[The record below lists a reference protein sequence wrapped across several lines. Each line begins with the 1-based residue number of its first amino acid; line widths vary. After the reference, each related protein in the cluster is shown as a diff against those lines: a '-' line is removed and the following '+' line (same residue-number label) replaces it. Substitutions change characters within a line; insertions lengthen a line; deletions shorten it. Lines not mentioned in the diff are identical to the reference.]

1 MIGVGPFATD
11 TYIAALPALQRSLQ
25 TTAGTAQLTLTAF
38 LVGLAAGQLAVG
50 PVSDGRGRRGP
61 LLVSTAVFAVTSL
74 LCALA
79 PSGPALVGIRLVQ
92 GLAAGGGVA
101 VGRAVVGD
109 RYSGKEAAARFAT
122 LAAVFFL
129 GPVVAPAVGAVL
141 LAVGSWRVV
150 FVGLAVLGVAM
161 LAAVALGVPETLP
174 PQRRQGSGFADT
186 AARMADLL
194 GDRVFLRHV
203 LVQCLA
209 AAGFFTYIGGS
220 SFVLQTAYGVSPSR
234 YALVFATNAAAMAAA
249 SALARLVVPRTG
261 PAPLR
266 LAGLLLSAAGS
277 AGLLA
282 LALADP
288 AARGPLALPWALLAV
303 AVAGMGLSAPATM
316 ALAQEAGRRSGGTA
330 SALQGGLT
338 FAAGAAA
345 TPLSGLLGADR
356 LLPLAASMAVFYA
369 AALVLL
375 VATRRIGDARPAPA

>member
-356 LLPLAASMAVFYA
+356 LLPLAASMAVFFA

>member
-79 PSGPALVGIRLVQ
+79 PSGPALVAIRLVQ

-220 SFVLQTAYGVSPSR
+220 SFVLQTAYGASPSR

-282 LALADP
+282 LAVADP

-356 LLPLAASMAVFYA
+356 LLPLAASMAVFFA